1 MTPIKGNE
9 HEYNVIT
16 SILLSLTYLWVFNNM
31 ISVKV
36 LVTEV
41 VSALITP
48 FLGPG
53 YVRKWVLF
61 GIPGLVKEICAHNT
75 PSL

>member
-31 ISVKV
+31 IGVKV

-41 VSALITP
+41 VSALRTA
-48 FLGPG
+48 FFGPG
-53 YVRKWVLF
+53 
-61 GIPGLVKEICAHNT
+61 
-75 PSL
+75 